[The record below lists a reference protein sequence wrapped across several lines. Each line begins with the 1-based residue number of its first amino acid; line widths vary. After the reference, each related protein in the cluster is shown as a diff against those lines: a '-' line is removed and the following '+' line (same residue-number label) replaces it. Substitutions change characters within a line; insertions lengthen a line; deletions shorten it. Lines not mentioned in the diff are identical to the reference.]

1 MGQCGACQS
10 HSRRSKRQTK
20 TTAGQDQNWIN
31 YIMPRIVSTWRVNT
45 KTVKLEHIDKF
56 LPDDVFVIMGMIEP
70 KVLYNWLEKYGQPAY
85 IVMDQAGD
93 IKIDGLEI
101 YSVPLR
107 GLAFSFD
114 KFEKINQA
122 TLLSTPDTKFCFNF
136 FVNENLNVNK
146 YTLIKLVEYFKFDC
160 FDYVLNTDKK
170 FCSIHSLLDQLP
182 HVSDTELLKEFR
194 HKILKPIALDTKH
207 NKNYSPT
214 EVPCIVNQWTDNL
227 EPLFDQ
233 SAVSLISEPHGE
245 QIASIFTEKTMFA
258 IMGLTFPIFVGG
270 YGNADYLKQVGLDTF
285 DDIIDHSYQF
295 LPTLPERCFYAFK
308 NNLHILTDLE
318 LAKQLRQT
326 YLNRLVKNRD
336 LVYDQILTKHVYSVV
351 DEWPESLKSTIKP
364 FFEFIQKLQVGKSM
378 RLYDYVD

>member
-1 MGQCGACQS
+1 M
-10 HSRRSKRQTK
+10 
-20 TTAGQDQNWIN
+20 N
-31 YIMPRIVSTWRVNT
+31 RIVSTWRVNT

-56 LPDDVFVIMGMIEP
+56 LPNDVFVIPGMIEP
-70 KVLYNWLEKYGQPAY
+70 TVLRNWLEKYGHPAY

-93 IKIDGLEI
+93 IKIDDLKI

-107 GLAFSFD
+107 GLAFSFE
-114 KFEKINQA
+114 KFEKLNQSELPII
-122 TLLSTPDTKFCFNF
+122 TDTKFCFNF

-170 FCSIHSLLDQLP
+170 LCGIRSLLDQLP
-182 HVSDTELLKEFR
+182 NVHDTELLKEFR
-194 HKILKPIALDTKH
+194 HKIIKPIALDIKH

-214 EVPCIVNQWTDNL
+214 QVPCMINQWADNL
-227 EPLFDQ
+227 ELLFNQ
-233 SAVSLISEPHGE
+233 SAVSLVSEPHGD
-245 QIASIFTEKTMFA
+245 QIASIFTEKTIFA

-308 NNLHILTDLE
+308 NNMHILTDLE
-318 LAKQLRQT
+318 LAKQLRQAN
-326 YLNRLVKNRD
+326 LNRLLKNRD
-336 LVYDQILTKHVYSVV
+336 LLYNHVLIDHVYKVI
-351 DEWPESLKSTIKP
+351 DGWPDSLKSVIKP
-364 FFEFIQKLQVGKSM
+364 YFEFVQKVQIGKSM
-378 RLYDYVD
+378 RLYDYID

>member
-1 MGQCGACQS
+1 M
-10 HSRRSKRQTK
+10 
-20 TTAGQDQNWIN
+20 N
-31 YIMPRIVSTWRVNT
+31 RIVSTWRVNT
-45 KTVKLEHIDKF
+45 KTTKLEFIDKF
-56 LPDDVFVIMGMIEP
+56 LPDDIFVVPGMIE
-70 KVLYNWLEKYGQPAY
+70 LDTLSNWLKKYGQPAY

-93 IKIDGLEI
+93 IKIDGLKI

-107 GLAFSFD
+107 GLAFSFE
-114 KFEKINQA
+114 KFEKLNKSE
-122 TLLSTPDTKFCFNF
+122 LSNTPNTKFCFNF

-146 YTLIKLVEYFKFDC
+146 YTLIKLVEYFKFNC

-170 FCSIHSLLDQLP
+170 LCNIRPLIDQL
-182 HVSDTELLKEFR
+182 SQMRDAELLKEFR

-227 EPLFDQ
+227 DTLFDQ
-233 SAVSLISEPHGE
+233 SAVSLIGEPHGD
-245 QIASIFTEKTMFA
+245 QMASIFTEKTIFS

-270 YGNADYLKQVGLDTF
+270 YGNAEYLKQVGLDTF

-295 LPTLPERCFYAFK
+295 LPTLPERCFHAFK
-308 NNLHILTDLE
+308 NNLHILTDLN

-326 YLNRLVKNRD
+326 HLNRLLKNRD
-336 LVYDQILTKHVYSVV
+336 LLYDQILIKHAYSVV
-351 DEWPESLKSTIKP
+351 DTWPDPLKSTIKP
-364 FFEFIQKLQVGKSM
+364 YFEFVQKVQIGKSM

>member
-1 MGQCGACQS
+1 
-10 HSRRSKRQTK
+10 
-20 TTAGQDQNWIN
+20 
-31 YIMPRIVSTWRVNT
+31 MPRIVSTWRVNT

>member
-1 MGQCGACQS
+1 
-10 HSRRSKRQTK
+10 
-20 TTAGQDQNWIN
+20 
-31 YIMPRIVSTWRVNT
+31 MPRIVSTWRVNQHT
-45 KTVKLEHIDKF
+45 IKLEFIDKF
-56 LPDDVFVIMGMIEP
+56 LPDDVFVVPGMIEP
-70 KVLYNWLEKYGQPAY
+70 TVLRHWLEKYGHPGY

-93 IKIDGLEI
+93 IKIDDLKI

-107 GLAFSFD
+107 GLAFSFE
-114 KFEKINQA
+114 KFEKLNQSE
-122 TLLSTPDTKFCFNF
+122 LLSTPDTKFCFNF

-146 YTLIKLVEYFKFDC
+146 YILIKLVEYFKFDC

-170 FCSIHSLLDQLP
+170 LCNVRSLLDQLSHLP
-182 HVSDTELLKEFR
+182 NNELLKEFR

-207 NKNYSPT
+207 NKNYSLT
-214 EVPCIVNQWTDNL
+214 GIPCIVNQWTDNL
-227 EPLFDQ
+227 DTMFDQ
-233 SAVSLISEPHGE
+233 SAVSLISEPHGD

-308 NNLHILTDLE
+308 NNMHILSDLA

-326 YLNRLVKNRD
+326 HLNRLLKNRD
-336 LVYDQILTKHVYSVV
+336 LLYDQILIKHVYKVV
-351 DEWPESLKSTIKP
+351 DGWPDPLKSVIKP
-364 FFEFIQKLQVGKSM
+364 YFEFVQKVQVGKSM
-378 RLYDYVD
+378 RLYDYID